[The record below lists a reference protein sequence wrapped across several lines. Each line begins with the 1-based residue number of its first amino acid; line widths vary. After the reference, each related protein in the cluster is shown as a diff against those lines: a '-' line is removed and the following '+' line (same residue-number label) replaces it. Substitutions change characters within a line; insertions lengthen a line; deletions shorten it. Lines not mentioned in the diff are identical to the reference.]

1 MSQRGNRCVVVACV
15 LLLVLVVIA
24 DKAVPSVCVAR
35 AARFFIG
42 ARCSLKESLIF
53 LKESLIFLKRERDA
67 L

>member
-1 MSQRGNRCVVVACV
+1 MSQRGNRCVEVAYV

-42 ARCSLKESLIF
+42 AQCSLKESWYIF
-53 LKESLIFLKRERDA
+53 KEELNL